1 MNNIISVNAED
12 FDCCVESGVS
22 RLTLNNYIRDTG
34 LWFPIGKFFSLSAG
48 PSFHDFWGQNKAP
61 FPSQK
66 SIYFSPIFKKNSP
79 TPKEK
84 EKNQARL
91 NVFCLK

>member
-1 MNNIISVNAED
+1 MFNIYQHVLLNQGGLCLDLSKMNNIISVNAED

-34 LWFPIGKFFSLSAG
+34 LWFPIGKFFNLSAG
-48 PSFHDFWGQNKAP
+48 PSFLDFWGQ
-61 FPSQK
+61 
-66 SIYFSPIFKKNSP
+66 KNSP

-84 EKNQARL
+84 QKKIKQD
-91 NVFCLK
+91 